1 MYDFYPEWGPTRHR
15 DTAEPQPVQRRPRY
29 WQADTSAGGAVLA
42 MAGAPEARDGDGVRP
57 DDN

>member
-15 DTAEPQPVQRRPRY
+15 DTDEPQPLQRRPRY
-29 WQADTSAGGAVLA
+29 WQDCPPSGAAVLA
-42 MAGAPEARDGDGVRP
+42 MAGAPEGRDGDGLRP